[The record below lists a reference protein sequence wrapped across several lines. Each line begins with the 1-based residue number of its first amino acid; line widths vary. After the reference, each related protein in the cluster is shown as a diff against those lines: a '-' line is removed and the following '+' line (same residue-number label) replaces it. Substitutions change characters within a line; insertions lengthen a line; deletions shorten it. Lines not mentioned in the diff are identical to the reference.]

1 MEYNNSSSASSNGAL
16 SQYLQHVYIKLLIVL
31 LVTSI
36 IPSLVVGSVVL
47 HFLFRMMTRKEFTPI
62 TFVYTIISIFCVIS
76 PVGLAAFW
84 LLTLYSNSLV
94 PQNSTVSCTIYAA
107 KFVMCYTPFM
117 VVCYS
122 IGITSIVQFLLLHTD
137 YKRLVTLKSL
147 ALSMFAVSVA
157 SILFPFV
164 LNLGLCVREQMKS
177 HRDYSRDSLTEVG
190 VAYVIVAYVL
200 PLVIIVIFSVL
211 THLKVKREVSYRKK
225 VIVRSVLLINGSN
238 ITIYCLFKI
247 FAVVIYFVGVYVSNN
262 LDVST
267 TWIEIARYLGDL
279 GYLFTIAS
287 ILILNPRLRSMALV
301 CFKLKTGDLTL
312 TDASRNP
319 TKEETSTQSQRSND
333 NEEAI

>member
-1 MEYNNSSSASSNGAL
+1 MEHNNSSSASSNGAL

-36 IPSLVVGSVVL
+36 VPSLVVGSVVL
-47 HFLFRMMTRKEFTPI
+47 HFLFRMMTRNKFTPI

-147 ALSMFAVSVA
+147 ASSMIVVSVA

-177 HRDYSRDSLTEVG
+177 HMDESRDSLTH
-190 VAYVIVAYVL
+190 VAVVYVIVAYVL

-211 THLKVKREVSYRKK
+211 THLKVKREVSYQKK
-225 VIVRSVLLINGSN
+225 AVVRSVLLINGSN

-247 FAVVIYFVGVYVSNN
+247 FAVLTYFIGVYVSKNS
-262 LDVST
+262 DVNR

-279 GYLFTIAS
+279 GYLFTIVS
-287 ILILNPRLRSMALV
+287 ILILNPRLRSKALV
-301 CFKLKTGDLTL
+301 CFKLKTGDLSPSE
-312 TDASRNP
+312 ASSIPHNL
-319 TKEETSTQSQRSND
+319 N
-333 NEEAI
+333 